1 MEATQALHDKQQA
14 KAAAAM
20 KQEKLIQQKYA
31 EAEAERRRLGRE
43 KLAVFEKRCMRAFG
57 MPPEC

>member
-20 KQEKLIQQKYA
+20 KQERLIQQKYA

-43 KLAVFEKRCMRAFG
+43 ELAVFEKRF
-57 MPPEC
+57 MPPN